1 MDTKLAPGI
10 LIASPHLRD
19 PNFAQTVVL
28 LFEHGEK
35 GAVGLVFNRALDIKL
50 AQVIEDL
57 DIPIDAH
64 ALEDSDKVH
73 CGGPVSME
81 IGWVIHSPEWADA
94 ATRHVSPD
102 VHISTSRE
110 VLEAIAAGRGPERF
124 VLCLGYAGWGGGQLE
139 DEIAQGA
146 WLTLPLDSALVFDV
160 PPDDRW
166 RRCFERL
173 GIDPHQLAMTPGNA

>member
-28 LFEHGEK
+28 LFEHGDK
-35 GAVGLVFNRALDIKL
+35 GAVGLVFNRALDIQL

-57 DIPIDAH
+57 DIPIEPDAVDD
-64 ALEDSDKVH
+64 AEKVH
-73 CGGPVSME
+73 YGGPVSME
-81 IGWVIHSPEWADA
+81 IGWVIHSAEWEDS
-94 ATRHVSPD
+94 ATRHVSPE

-110 VLEAIAAGRGPERF
+110 VLEAIAGGHGPDRF
-124 VLCLGYAGWGGGQLE
+124 FLCLGYAGWGGGQLE
-139 DEIAQGA
+139 EEIAQGA
-146 WLTLPLDSALVFDV
+146 WLTLPLDPELVFDV
-160 PPDDRW
+160 PPDERW
-166 RRCFERL
+166 RRCFDLL